1 MVCHGMKSRA
11 GDVKNIEKHIER
23 KNKDYKN
30 KDIDKSRTHL
40 NYDLHYE
47 RYQSYKN
54 RINER
59 IKEEYTGTRAIRKD
73 AIFMV
78 NFVISS
84 DQEFF
89 KNLSE
94 ERQREYFKISYD
106 YLKDY
111 FGEKNVISAKVHL
124 DETTPHMHFTAIPL
138 VDGKLNAK
146 KLMTRGF
153 LRKIQSELPEI
164 LKNDG
169 FEIERGIEGSKRKHI
184 ETETYKKELN
194 AELDR
199 AKSEIKELEKEQN
212 TLELILS
219 HSRNDLEAINDID
232 AIEARKTILGAN
244 RSISEGDYQ
253 KILNSF
259 KKMVSEKRKLERE
272 NIELKKD
279 LETKEIDMDTLKRS
293 NNYLKR
299 MKAKAESKFIDKFN
313 ELERIV
319 SDNSKEIRDKLS
331 KDFEREYHGVIKDL
345 NIELNKAKDELKNS
359 EEKKDFYKE
368 QMYSLQSKIID
379 IVEKNIEL
387 EKDFEFTN
395 KFLMEI
401 GKYDECIDFI
411 ENEYEKEDEQ
421 ENEME
426 IEKENLDYSSYSYS
440 YQTEKEDE
448 YEMSL

>member
-1 MVCHGMKSRA
+1 MSYMVCHGMKSKA

-30 KDIDKSRTHL
+30 KDIDKSRTYL

-59 IKEEYTGTRAIRKD
+59 IKEEYTGKRAIRKD

-78 NFVISS
+78 NFLISS

-111 FGEKNVISAKVHL
+111 FGENNVISAKVHL
-124 DETTPHMHFTAIPL
+124 DETTPHMHFTAVPL

-146 KLMTRGF
+146 KLMTRNF

-194 AELDR
+194 AKLDR
-199 AKSEIKELEKEQN
+199 AKSKIKELEKEQN
-212 TLELILS
+212 ALELILS
-219 HSRNDLEAINDID
+219 HSRDDLEVINDID
-232 AIEARKTILGAN
+232 TIEAKKTILRAN
-244 RSISEGDYQ
+244 RSISEEDYQ

-259 KKMVSEKRKLERE
+259 RKIVSEKQKLEKE
-272 NIELKKD
+272 NIELKKN
-279 LETKEIDMDTLKRS
+279 LETKEIDMDTLKKS
-293 NNYLKR
+293 NDYLRK
-299 MKAKAESKFIDKFN
+299 SKFEDEKAFKDKLNEYKNKVNELNKVIDSNYENIREELSIELRGKFTGLFKELGRSLESSKEEN
-313 ELERIV
+313 EKLKSENENYKNMLDDYIKRIDDLVDEKEFTEEFLEMIDELERFEVFLKHEKNI
-319 SDNSKEIRDKLS
+319 KEIKKENYS
-331 KDFEREYHGVIKDL
+331 NSYSY
-345 NIELNKAKDELKNS
+345 NK
-359 EEKKDFYKE
+359 FYKE
-368 QMYSLQSKIID
+368 KENDY
-379 IVEKNIEL
+379 EIEL
-387 EKDFEFTN
+387 
-395 KFLMEI
+395 
-401 GKYDECIDFI
+401 
-411 ENEYEKEDEQ
+411 
-421 ENEME
+421 
-426 IEKENLDYSSYSYS
+426 
-440 YQTEKEDE
+440 
-448 YEMSL
+448 